1 MERVGNPEM
10 GKQRAGQ
17 SELELLRMC
26 IYSVSKGTFALESC
40 KNGQNGHSFLRG
52 FLLIY

>member
-1 MERVGNPEM
+1 MERVGKPEM

-26 IYSVSKGTFALESC
+26 IYSVSKGTFALSPVKMGKMVIAFSEDS
-40 KNGQNGHSFLRG
+40 
-52 FLLIY
+52 Y